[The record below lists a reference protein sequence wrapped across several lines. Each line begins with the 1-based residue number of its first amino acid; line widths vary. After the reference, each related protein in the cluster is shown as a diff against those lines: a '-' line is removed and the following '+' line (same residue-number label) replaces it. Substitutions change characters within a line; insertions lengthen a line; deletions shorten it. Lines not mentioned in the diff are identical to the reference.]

1 MENKSLNPEGQFMAR
16 AILKSGE
23 VIDQFYIEDE
33 IVKERHIKKI
43 IDNEDI
49 SEFGIVGQNQ
59 YLKLDTEK
67 KIFEVLKNTIGVE
80 LIDKEGRNLL
90 DMEGKAKKLICF
102 TTNQQIISP
111 GNGAVIQDV
120 PIRHTFG
127 FKIENEHVFAKVKV
141 AIDKERGVI
150 LINDITAK
158 YDLEAEFNIIAN
170 GGNFAKKD
178 IVFKNNKT
186 NTIDVKLF

>member
-16 AILKSGE
+16 AILKNGE
-23 VIDQFYIEDE
+23 VVDQFYIENE
-33 IVKERHIKKI
+33 KVKERHIKKI

-49 SEFGIVGQNQ
+49 IEFGIVGENQ
-59 YLKLDTEK
+59 YLRLDTEK
-67 KIFEVLKNTIGVE
+67 KLFTVLKNTIGIE

-90 DMEGKAKKLICF
+90 DMEDKAKKLICF

-120 PIRHTFG
+120 PIRYTFG
-127 FKIENEHVFAKVKV
+127 FKVENEHVFAKLKV

-150 LINDITAK
+150 LVSDITAK
-158 YDLEAEFNIIAN
+158 YDMNAQFNIIAN
-170 GGNFAKKD
+170 DKNFAKKE
-178 IVFKNNKT
+178 ISFKNNKT
-186 NTIDVKLF
+186 NTVDVKLF